1 VRIGDVRVVRVL
13 RRVLYWLA
21 VLAVALVLVMLVV
34 ALLESNDVGKLKPAK
49 ITPDYILDR

>member
-1 VRIGDVRVVRVL
+1 MVRVL

>member
-1 VRIGDVRVVRVL
+1 ML

-34 ALLESNDVGKLKPAK
+34 ALLESNDVGKLKPAQ
-49 ITPDYILDR
+49 ITLDYILDR

>member
-1 VRIGDVRVVRVL
+1 VGIGAVRVVRVL

-34 ALLESNDVGKLKPAK
+34 ALLESNDVGKLKPAQ
-49 ITPDYILDR
+49 ITLDYILDR